1 MQHKWLDDPEM
12 EKTLP
17 IETYKNAV
25 TTQLGKQLD
34 AGKGVIA
41 GLAGHYVRLYEV
53 TDTGVCVQDPGQWN
67 RTEMRITWAEARAM
81 GYFWVNLVISS

>member
-1 MQHKWLDDPEM
+1 VLFRSIKSYQDAI
-12 EKTLP
+12 T
-17 IETYKNAV
+17 A
-25 TTQLGKQLD
+25 QLGKHLD

-41 GLAGHYVRLYEV
+41 GLSGHYVRLYEI
-53 TDTGVCVQDPGQWN
+53 TDTGVCVQDPGQWI